1 MRTVLFVLCQ
11 IIFMVSLSMASTVT
25 TKYGSYHGKVTS
37 RMFEHIVVT
46 LVSSDQRV
54 FQYAA
59 TDVDMISAT
68 ETVLV
73 SVNTFLRKEASNSA
87 EPAIALT
94 RGQEVLI
101 LEEPENSNWIHV
113 QVWGKHE
120 GWMIKELL
128 TNKVVFTPEEKAQSV
143 LRTRNPIETDA
154 VRKQN
159 DNQVAD
165 H

>member
-1 MRTVLFVLCQ
+1 MRVALITYC
-11 IIFMVSLSMASTVT
+11 IIISLAVPSMASTVT
-25 TKYGSYHGKVTS
+25 TNNGKHEGKVIS

-46 LVSSDQRV
+46 LITKENRV

-59 TDVDMISAT
+59 ADVEMISAT
-68 ETVLV
+68 GNVLV
-73 SVNTFLRKEASNSA
+73 SVNTFLRKEPSNSA

-94 RGQEVLI
+94 RGQEAAI
-101 LEEPENSNWIHV
+101 LEEPENSNWVRI

-128 TNKVVFTPEEKAQSV
+128 TQKVVFTPEERAQSG
-143 LRTRNPIETDA
+143 LKQRYAAEPEDMQ
-154 VRKQN
+154 KQN
-159 DNQVAD
+159 QDAE